1 MELQDRWNRLL
12 KIQEE
17 LDQVILQIKSDLEK
31 NKIIREEWY
40 SQKNEPLKNRKN
52 LFTLENYKNKMQ

>member
-1 MELQDRWNRLL
+1 MELQDRWNKLL

-31 NKIIREEWY
+31 NRIIREEWY
-40 SQKNEPLKNRKN
+40 SQKNETLKNYKN
-52 LFTLENYKNKMQ
+52 LFTLENYKNKM

>member
-1 MELQDRWNRLL
+1 MELKDRWNKLL

-31 NKIIREEWY
+31 NRIIREEWY
-40 SQKNEPLKNRKN
+40 SQKNETLKNCKN
-52 LFTLENYKNKMQ
+52 LFTLENYKNKM

>member
-1 MELQDRWNRLL
+1 LL

-31 NKIIREEWY
+31 NRIIREEWY
-40 SQKNEPLKNRKN
+40 SQKNETLKNCKN
-52 LFTLENYKNKMQ
+52 LFTLENYKNKM

>member
-1 MELQDRWNRLL
+1 MELQDRWNKLL

-17 LDQVILQIKSDLEK
+17 LDHVILQIKSDLEK
-31 NKIIREEWY
+31 NRIIREEWY
-40 SQKNEPLKNRKN
+40 SQNNESLKNPKN

>member
-1 MELQDRWNRLL
+1 LL

-31 NKIIREEWY
+31 NRIIREEWY
-40 SQKNEPLKNRKN
+40 SQKNETLKNYKN
-52 LFTLENYKNKMQ
+52 LFTLENYKNKM